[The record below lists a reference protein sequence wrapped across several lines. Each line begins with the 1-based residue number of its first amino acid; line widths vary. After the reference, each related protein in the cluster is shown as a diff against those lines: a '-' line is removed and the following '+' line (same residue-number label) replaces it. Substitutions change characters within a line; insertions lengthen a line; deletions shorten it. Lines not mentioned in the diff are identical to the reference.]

1 MLNPVNPPPAAALR
15 AGAPA
20 SPGMLPPCHP
30 IQPRLFHGTGDL
42 AVRRCKGWQTRD
54 IRFKNPKNP
63 EVLRWKVQKNLI
75 NSRMRGCYGKGV
87 PGPTESQTHRAG
99 GGKVTWLLQS
109 EYSYFL
115 LSQQCQRGFERLC
128 PSSAARI
135 QFWGSLR
142 IFLCPESMGLGQHLR
157 NT

>member
-30 IQPRLFHGTGDL
+30 IQPRLFHGTGGIWQSGGVK
-42 AVRRCKGWQTRD
+42 AVKPEISALRT
-54 IRFKNPKNP
+54 PKNP
-63 EVLRWKVQKNLI
+63 AVLRWKVQKNLI

-87 PGPTESQTHRAG
+87 PGPTESQTRRAG

-115 LSQQCQRGFERLC
+115 LSQQCQRGFEHLC
-128 PSSAARI
+128 PSSAART

-142 IFLCPESMGLGQHLR
+142 IFLCPESMG
-157 NT
+157 